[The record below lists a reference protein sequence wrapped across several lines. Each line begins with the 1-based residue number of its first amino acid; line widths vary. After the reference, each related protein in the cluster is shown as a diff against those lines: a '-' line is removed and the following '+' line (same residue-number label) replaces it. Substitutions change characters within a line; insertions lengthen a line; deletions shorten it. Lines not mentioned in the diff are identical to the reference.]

1 MRPTTAALSLLTL
14 LLACACGDE
23 GRAREGAGP
32 PTTDSAPQAASTL
45 PPEVRIVDSPDAID
59 RPGSAVV
66 VIYNHGTE
74 RPQRREDCDAFH
86 NSVPPSLRRLRMAR
100 LHVYRLCSE
109 TLEDRAR
116 PTGNYIYQRVDE
128 IAEAIARLNALGV
141 AAERIFVAGH
151 SAGGWSSLMA
161 AIEHGDSFNG
171 AIAFAPSFAGP
182 RDETDVY
189 PRWRREARPRQIAH
203 MKTAERME
211 ALVFA
216 YGDDRFNRP
225 QELRFLTETWPESV
239 RLVGYDCN
247 GRGHLTHL
255 RDCREAATRHMIATF
270 IESELA
276 GAQPPRQ

>member
-1 MRPTTAALSLLTL
+1 MAALSLLTL
-14 LLACACGDE
+14 FLAAACGEE
-23 GRAREGAGP
+23 GGARDNTGP
-32 PTTDSAPQAASTL
+32 PSINSVPQAASTL
-45 PPEVRIVDSPDAID
+45 PPEARIVDSPDAID
-59 RPGSAVV
+59 RPGSAIV

-86 NSVPPSLRRLRMAR
+86 NSVPPSLRGLRMQR

-109 TLEDRAR
+109 TLEDRDR

-128 IAEAIARLNALGV
+128 IAEAIAQLNALGV
-141 AAERIFVAGH
+141 TAERIFVAGH

-182 RDETDVY
+182 RDEINVY
-189 PRWRREARPRQIAH
+189 PRWRQEARPRQIAH
-203 MKTAERME
+203 MKTAERMD

-216 YGDDRFNRP
+216 YEGDQFNRP
-225 QELRFLTETWPESV
+225 QELRFLTETWPDSV
-239 RLVGYDCN
+239 QLVGYDCN
-247 GRGHLTHL
+247 GPGHLTHL
-255 RDCREAATRHMIATF
+255 RDCQEAATRHMIATF

-276 GAQPPRQ
+276 EARPPGQ